1 MPFIQHLSG
10 WIYWIAFLAALVETV
25 LVVGLFLPG
34 STLLLLLGAL
44 SAGGGGPS
52 FLWLLIFAVVG
63 ATLGDNV
70 NYMLGRRYGRRWTEN
85 GLWLLRRE
93 HLEKAHVFFSRHGG
107 KSIFFSRFIPS
118 LKEVAPFVAGTA
130 GMSRG
135 WFFIW
140 NLLGALGWGLQW
152 VGGGYMFARSLTLAQ
167 QWMSRAGLGAALL
180 AISVLL
186 FWYLRRWMLRNGPE
200 WWVAVVSVSH
210 TLAQTIRENPEVKAQ
225 VRAHPRLFGFL
236 GARLNRQHFS
246 GLPLTLFGVAFLYL
260 LLLFGG
266 LVEDLI
272 MSDPI
277 VALDHSVAEV
287 MVALRTPAW
296 VTAATWVS
304 SIGVWQVVL
313 AILLVS
319 CIWLWL
325 SRRRFYIL
333 PLLISASGSTLFA
346 FAGKLALH
354 RARPLEAA
362 MHEASYAFPS
372 GHALISVSL
381 FGFLAYIW
389 LREIS
394 NWPMRVNIFFAWVL
408 LALSI
413 GLSRIVLG
421 VHFLSDVLGGY
432 LLGGLWLLV
441 AIVWAE
447 WTRTGTARMETRSM
461 PFVLP
466 LALAFVG
473 AVYLGVL
480 LAPARTP
487 PVPISTASISQLLP
501 LEADSFL
508 AAHLPHYVR
517 GTLGARVQPL
527 SVALLVGDEIGLRKA
542 LRIDGWTPASPI
554 GGSALLKLTREGL
567 KDLQAPSVPLFWN
580 NELYTLAY
588 NRYTQTSKQTQMMSL
603 LLWQTPYRNA
613 AGETLWVGIVRA
625 YSGMHWYPARRL
637 SPDLDAAREQ
647 ALAGLRERGCLA
659 STKHLSWV
667 APQVGQ
673 TFTEDDFFT
682 RGDLVFLRFDPRCLD
697 KVVTTKIRKW
707 ASLNLTGTQ
716 LRSVDFPLTEYRFT
730 PSEGFSAKAD
740 VCSGVPLCPLR
751 PNS

>member
-1 MPFIQHLSG
+1 MLDQWLQSLMPFIQHLSG

-44 SAGGGGPS
+44 SAGSGGPS
-52 FLWLLIFAVVG
+52 FLWLFIFAVAG

-70 NYMLGRRYGRRWTEN
+70 NYTLGRRYGRRWTEN

-93 HLEKAHVFFSRHGG
+93 HIEKAHEFFSKHGG
-107 KSIFFSRFIPS
+107 KSVFFARFIPS
-118 LKEVAPFVAGTA
+118 LKEVAPFVAGTV

-152 VGGGYMFARSLTLAQ
+152 VGAGYVFARSLTLAQ

-180 AISVLL
+180 AILVLL
-186 FWYLRRWMLRNGPE
+186 FWYLRRWMLRNGPA
-200 WWVAVVSVSH
+200 WWAAVVSVSH
-210 TLAQTIRENPEVKAQ
+210 ALAKTLRENPELVAR

-236 GARLNRQHFS
+236 GARLNRQQFS

-296 VTAATWVS
+296 EKAAMWVS
-304 SIGVWQVVL
+304 NIGVWQVVV
-313 AILLVS
+313 AILLAS
-319 CIWLWL
+319 CIWLWF

-333 PLLISASGSTLFA
+333 PLLISVSGSTLFA
-346 FAGKLALH
+346 FAGKWALH

-362 MHEASYAFPS
+362 VHEASYAFPS
-372 GHALISVSL
+372 GHALISISL

-394 NWPMRVNIFFAWVL
+394 SWPMRVNIFFAWLL
-408 LALSI
+408 LALAI

-421 VHFLSDVLGGY
+421 VHFPSDVLGGY

-447 WTRTGTARMETRSM
+447 WTRTRIEQSQTRSM
-461 PFVLP
+461 PFALP
-466 LALAFVG
+466 LALVFVG
-473 AVYLGVL
+473 AVYSGVL

-487 PVPISTASISQLLP
+487 PVPIPEASISQLLP
-501 LEADSFL
+501 QQAESFL
-508 AAHLPHYVR
+508 ETHLPHYVR

-527 SVALLVGDEIGLRKA
+527 SVALLVGDEAVLRNA
-542 LRIDGWTPASPI
+542 LHTAGWTQASPI
-554 GGSALLKLTREGL
+554 GASALLKLAREGL
-567 KDLQAPSVPLFWN
+567 DDLQAPSVPLFWN

-588 NRYTQTSKQTQMMSL
+588 NRHIQTSKQTEMLSL
-603 LLWQTPYRNA
+603 LLWKTSYRNA

-625 YSGMHWYPARRL
+625 YWGMHWYPARRL
-637 SPDLDAAREQ
+637 LPDLDAAREQ
-647 ALAGLRERGCLA
+647 ALMGFQMQGCLV
-659 STKHLSWV
+659 STKRLPWV
-667 APQVGQ
+667 APQIGQ
-673 TFTEDDFFT
+673 TFTEDEFFT
-682 RGDLVFLRFDPRCLD
+682 RGDLVFSRFDSRC
-697 KVVTTKIRKW
+697 R
-707 ASLNLTGTQ
+707 
-716 LRSVDFPLTEYRFT
+716 
-730 PSEGFSAKAD
+730 
-740 VCSGVPLCPLR
+740 
-751 PNS
+751 